1 MSAPTGAEIAIYA
14 AANRTRTQQTR
25 VIVGLTEPQW
35 TASVTESF
43 GSALSSANLMYSDT
57 MGGPPA
63 TSGGELLIRGY
74 GGPPFEWVQSRRGWF
89 PFDTTKAF
97 KVTAVISFPQAD
109 PVYPQV
115 FLVGSIEHQF
125 GNEYEA
131 CTVVQQGSAI
141 TYSHGPGT
149 VGRIFIHGAGDLD
162 EVGQAYDASNHT
174 LLVEWDPDAVG
185 GAGAEMLTIKW
196 DGSTIRETSDVP
208 LLAAA
213 PTYWQAGFVHPV
225 VVEDDFGAES
235 PIVEGLGDPTP
246 VTLMKVASV
255 TVAEDGNGYESVAW
269 PSWTSANAGGTT
281 FDNAAIGERVVID
294 GVTWARFPGSYIK
307 RMTCDGPSREGVP
320 ALNLTL
326 SNLNSAAG
334 TADRFQDTDAR
345 KWVGRPV
352 IVDTRMV
359 RDDGTTFS
367 AWKRLGMFI
376 IHDYTLDATEL
387 TLTGVNRVLS
397 RIDTPLAKSWS
408 DETPDASEDGPDD
421 AVNTGFTFQQIV
433 ENVIDLT
440 DSLAGGPLATT
451 DVQVYAPPALPRAL
465 DNPGISCQ
473 QWLLSLA
480 DRLVQEMW
488 VKHTTSSTGRY
499 GQFRWN
505 LWTFGTGTPSWTF
518 YGRGG
523 ASNSDIRPGGPT
535 IEQTGRGPGKWFYRQ
550 DNPLPGDFV
559 SSIIDLSLLAHFP
572 VGQSYPENSGLG
584 EDSLSEQSSA
594 GVHPQI
600 AFPDANGDDV
610 FGGIANFRY
619 LAERLSCR
627 RVEFDVINH
636 DWMEVGDEIAI
647 SDPDGRGLTSAETW
661 VISSVKYTWDNLDR
675 LIGSISAT
683 TSSIRKATD
692 VFA

>member
-1 MSAPTGAEIAIYA
+1 MTAPTGAEVAIYQA
-14 AANRTRTQQTR
+14 RTRTQQTR

-43 GSALSSANLMYSDT
+43 GSALSAANLMYSDT
-57 MGGPPA
+57 QGGPPV

-97 KVTAVISFPQAD
+97 KVEAVISFPQAD

-115 FLVGSIEHQF
+115 FIVGSLEHQF

-141 TYSHGPGT
+141 TLSHGPGA

-162 EVGQAYDASNHT
+162 DVGQAYDSSNHT

-185 GAGAEMLTIKW
+185 GPGAEMLTIKW
-196 DGSTIRETSDVP
+196 DGNLIRETSDVP

-225 VVEDDFGAES
+225 VVEDDYGAES

-255 TVAEDGNGYESVAW
+255 TVAEDGNGYEAAAW
-269 PSWTSANAGGTT
+269 PAWTSANAGGTT
-281 FDNAAIGERVVID
+281 FDNSAIGERVAID
-294 GVTWARFPGSYIK
+294 GVTWARFPNAYVK
-307 RMTCDGPSREGVP
+307 PNACDGASREGVP
-320 ALNLTL
+320 ALRLTL
-326 SNLNSAAG
+326 SNLQSNG
-334 TADRFQDTDAR
+334 VDRFQDVDVR
-345 KWVGRPV
+345 KWIGRPV
-352 IVDTRMV
+352 IIDTRMAN
-359 RDDGTTFS
+359 DAGTLT
-367 AWKRLGMFI
+367 AWKRLGMFK
-376 IHDYTLDATEL
+376 IHDCTLNATEL
-387 TLTGVNRVLS
+387 VLTGVNWVMSRV
-397 RIDTPLAKSWS
+397 DTPLAKSWS
-408 DETPDASEDGPDD
+408 DETPDASAAGPDD

-451 DVQVYAPPALPRAL
+451 DVQVYAPPTLPRAL

-480 DRLVQEMW
+480 DRLVQEVW
-488 VKHTTSSTGRY
+488 IKHTTSGTGRY

-505 LWTFGTGTPSWTF
+505 LWTFGTGTPAWTF

-523 ASNSDIRPGGPT
+523 ASVSDILPGGPT
-535 IEQTGRGPGKWFYRQ
+535 LIQTGRGPGKTFYRQ

-559 SSIIDLSLLAHFP
+559 SSIIDLSLFAHFP
-572 VGQSYPENSGLG
+572 VGQSYPENSGLL

-619 LAERLSCR
+619 LQERATCR

-647 SDPDGRGLTSAETW
+647 SDPDGRGLTTAETW
-661 VISSVKYTWDNLDR
+661 VISSVKYTWDAKNR
-675 LIGSISAT
+675 LIGSIAAVT
-683 TSSIRKATD
+683 QSIRKATD
-692 VFA
+692 AFA